1 MPEQTINKCTVCDR
15 PRAALRARKSKLF
28 PTQTLFLCNE
38 CFEDKREHRSTV
50 IVAARS
56 FGISAVK
63 EYIVNHRYYG
73 DKIRVDELF

>member
-1 MPEQTINKCTVCDR
+1 
-15 PRAALRARKSKLF
+15 
-28 PTQTLFLCNE
+28 
-38 CFEDKREHRSTV
+38 
-50 IVAARS
+50 VAARS